1 MKLAQA
7 IAQYVELKQSMGARF
22 HAEQVILNAFAKA
35 MGDIGCEEVHPDRL
49 YTYLLGSGPVT
60 RFFHRKHDA
69 LSGFYRFAI
78 GRGYATCSPLPTIL
92 PASSNT
98 FAPYIYSNDE
108 LQRLMDAAA
117 SQEHPRR
124 KLQAITLRTLI
135 LVLYGAGLR
144 LSEALHLRLA
154 DVNLSDSLLTIRES
168 KFYKT
173 RLVPIGPRLTAAL
186 SAYAEKRNHSAY
198 SLNPDSLFFVTRDG
212 ERVTL
217 QIAERSFDRL
227 RNSAGVHRNDG
238 ARYQPRLHD
247 LRHAFTVHRLVSWY
261 RQGADVQRLLPQ
273 LSTYLG
279 HVHVA
284 STQHYLTMT
293 PELLQEASLRFELYA
308 MGGQNRD

>member
-1 MKLAQA
+1 MKLAEA

-49 YTYLLGSGPVT
+49 YTYLSGSGPIT

-69 LSGFYRFAI
+69 LLGFYRFAI

-92 PASSNT
+92 PASSNRFT
-98 FAPYIYSNDE
+98 PYIYSNDE
-108 LQRLMDAAA
+108 LQRLVDTAAL
-117 SQEHPRR
+117 QEHPRK

-154 DVNLSDSLLTIRES
+154 DVNLPDGLLTIHES

-173 RLVPIGPRLTAAL
+173 RLVPIGPRLTAVL
-186 SAYAEKRNHSAY
+186 SAYVEKRYHSAY
-198 SLNPDSLFFVTRDG
+198 SLNPDSLLFVTRDG
-212 ERVTL
+212 DHVTL

-227 RNSAGVHRNDG
+227 RNNAGVHRNDG

-293 PELLQEASLRFELYA
+293 SELLQEASLRFELYA
-308 MGGQNRD
+308 MGGQNHD

>member
-1 MKLAQA
+1 MKLAKA
-7 IAQYVELKQSMGARF
+7 IAQYVELKQSMGSRF
-22 HAEQVILNAFAKA
+22 HAEQVILNAFSKA
-35 MGDIGCEEVHPDRL
+35 MGDIGCEGVHPDRL
-49 YTYLLGSGPVT
+49 YTYLSGSGPIT

-69 LSGFYRFAI
+69 LSGFYRFAV
-78 GRGYATCSPLPTIL
+78 GRGYATCSPLPKIL
-92 PASSNT
+92 PKPANT
-98 FAPYIYSNDE
+98 FTPYIYSNDE
-108 LQRLMDAAA
+108 LQRLVDAAA
-117 SQEHPRR
+117 LQEHPRK
-124 KLQAITLRTLI
+124 KLQAFTLRTLI

-144 LSEALHLRLA
+144 LSEALHLKLA
-154 DVNLSDSLLTIRES
+154 DVNLPDSLLTIRES

-173 RLVPIGPRLTAAL
+173 RLVPIGPRLTAEL
-186 SAYAEKRNHSAY
+186 LAYAKKRYHSAC
-198 SLNPDSLFFVTRDG
+198 SLSPDSLFFVTCDG

-217 QIAERSFDRL
+217 QIAERSFNRL

-247 LRHAFTVHRLVSWY
+247 LRHAFSVHRLVLWY

-284 STQHYLTMT
+284 STQRYLTMT
-293 PELLQEASLRFELYA
+293 PELLQEAGLRFELYA

>member
-35 MGDIGCEEVHPDRL
+35 LGDIGCEEVHPDRL
-49 YTYLLGSGPVT
+49 YTYLLGSDPVT

-279 HVHVA
+279 YVHVA

>member
-22 HAEQVILNAFAKA
+22 HTEQVILNAFAKA

-49 YTYLLGSGPVT
+49 YAYLSGSGPVT

-69 LSGFYRFAI
+69 LSGFYHFAI
-78 GRGYATCSPLPTIL
+78 GRGYAAGSPLPTML
-92 PASSNT
+92 PASSYT
-98 FAPYIYSNDE
+98 FSPYIYSNDE
-108 LQRLMDAAA
+108 LQRLVDTAAL
-117 SQEHPRR
+117 QEHPRR
-124 KLQAITLRTLI
+124 KLEAITLRTLI

-144 LSEALHLRLA
+144 LSEALHLKLA
-154 DVNLSDSLLTIRES
+154 DVSLPESLLTIRES

-186 SAYAEKRNHSAY
+186 SAYAEKRYHSAH
-198 SLNPDSLFFVTRDG
+198 SLNPDSHFFVTRDG
-212 ERVTL
+212 VRVTL

-238 ARYQPRLHD
+238 ARYQPRFHD
-247 LRHAFTVHRLVSWY
+247 LRHAFSVHRLLSWY

-293 PELLQEASLRFELYA
+293 PELLQEANLRFELYA
-308 MGGQNRD
+308 MGGPNRD

>member
-35 MGDIGCEEVHPDRL
+35 LGDIGCEEVHPDRL
-49 YTYLLGSGPVT
+49 YTYLLGSDPVT

-98 FAPYIYSNDE
+98 LAPYIYSNDE

>member
-22 HAEQVILNAFAKA
+22 HAEQVILNAFAKV
-35 MGDIGCEEVHPDRL
+35 MGDIGCEEVHPDRV
-49 YTYLLGSGPVT
+49 YAYLSGSGPVT

-69 LSGFYRFAI
+69 LSGFYRFAV
-78 GRGYATCSPLPTIL
+78 GRGYATCSPLPQIL
-92 PASSNT
+92 PVPSKT
-98 FAPYIYSNDE
+98 FTPYIYSNDE
-108 LQRLMDAAA
+108 LQRLVDTAAL
-117 SQEHPRR
+117 QEHPRR

-154 DVNLSDSLLTIRES
+154 DVNLLDSLLTIRES

-186 SAYAEKRNHSAY
+186 SAYAEKRYHSGN
-198 SLNPDSLFFVTRDG
+198 SLNPDALFFGTRDG
-212 ERVTL
+212 ERVTR

-227 RNSAGVHRNDG
+227 RKSAGVHRNDG

-284 STQHYLTMT
+284 STQSYLTMT

-308 MGGQNRD
+308 MGGPIHD

>member
-1 MKLAQA
+1 MKLAEA

-49 YTYLLGSGPVT
+49 YTYLSGSGPIT

-69 LSGFYRFAI
+69 LLGFYRFAI

-92 PASSNT
+92 PASSNRFT
-98 FAPYIYSNDE
+98 PYIYSNDE
-108 LQRLMDAAA
+108 LQRLVDTAAL
-117 SQEHPRR
+117 QEHPRK

-154 DVNLSDSLLTIRES
+154 DVNLPDGLLTIHES

-173 RLVPIGPRLTAAL
+173 RLVPIGPRLTAVL
-186 SAYAEKRNHSAY
+186 SAYVEKRYHSAY
-198 SLNPDSLFFVTRDG
+198 SLNPDSLLFVTRDG
-212 ERVTL
+212 DRVTL

-227 RNSAGVHRNDG
+227 RNNAGVHRNDG

-284 STQHYLTMT
+284 STQHYLTMAS
-293 PELLQEASLRFELYA
+293 ELLQEASLRFELYA
-308 MGGQNRD
+308 MGGQNHD

>member
-1 MKLAQA
+1 MKLCQA

-35 MGDIGCEEVHPDRL
+35 MGDIACEEAQSDRV
-49 YTYLLGSGPVT
+49 YAYLAGTGPVT
-60 RFFHRKHDA
+60 RFFHRKHQA
-69 LSGFYRFAI
+69 LSGFYRFAV
-78 GRGYATCSPLPTIL
+78 GRGYVQSSPLPKTL
-92 PASSNT
+92 PKPSNPFT
-98 FAPYIYSNDE
+98 PYIYSQE
-108 LQRLMDAAA
+108 QLQRLVDATAA
-117 SQEHPRR
+117 QENPRR
-124 KLQAITLRTLI
+124 KLQALTLRTLL

-144 LSEALHLRLA
+144 LSEALHLSLA
-154 DVNLSDSLLTIRES
+154 DVGLADSLLKIRET

-186 SAYAEKRNHSAY
+186 LSYAAKRRESRHSE
-198 SLNPDSLFFVTRDG
+198 NPQAPFFVTRDG
-212 ERVTL
+212 ESVTR
-217 QIAERSFDRL
+217 QIAERGFIHL
-227 RNSAGVHRNDG
+227 RNSTGVHRDDG
-238 ARYQPRLHD
+238 TRYQPRLHD
-247 LRHAFTVHRLVSWY
+247 LRHAFAIHRLVSWY

-308 MGGQNRD
+308 MGGENHD